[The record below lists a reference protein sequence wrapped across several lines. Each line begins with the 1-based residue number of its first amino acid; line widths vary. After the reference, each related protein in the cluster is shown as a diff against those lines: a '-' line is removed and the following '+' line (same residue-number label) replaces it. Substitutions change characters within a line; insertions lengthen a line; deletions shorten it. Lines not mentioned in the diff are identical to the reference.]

1 MRRFLRLWAAL
12 ACAYALAAPLSAYLL
27 LHFVDLTYEAFAA
40 ALLVPV
46 AQALVLAARERS
58 GPLLPSGRPPLLAVA
73 PLLLA
78 AAVAAEAL
86 RRPLDPRWGLLAPG
100 TAAALLPRLLALLA
114 GAALLAAAF
123 RLRARR
129 AAPALLAGLLL
140 LLGLD
145 ALVPWLGRLP
155 GALLPK
161 PGPFVSGLAVYGALL
176 VLLFVAA
183 LAAQRSLEA
192 ERAWAARLLGASL
205 AFLFAA
211 VHGASLE
218 LFLRPWLTGAFTVLV
233 PAALHLS
240 AALAAGAG
248 LAALARPRE
257 DAA

>member
-12 ACAYALAAPLSAYLL
+12 ACAYALAAPLSSFLL
-27 LHFVDLTYEAFAA
+27 LRFVDLTYEAFAA

-58 GPLLPSGRPPLLAVA
+58 GPLLPPGRPPLLALA

-78 AAVAAEAL
+78 AAVAAEAF

-140 LLGLD
+140 LLGID
-145 ALVPWLGRLP
+145 AVVPWLGRLP

-161 PGPFVSGLAVYGALL
+161 PGSFVSGLAVYGALL

-183 LAAQRSLEA
+183 LAAQGSLEA
-192 ERAWAARLLGASL
+192 ERPWAARLLGASL

-211 VHGASLE
+211 VLGASLQ
-218 LFLRPWLTGAFTVLV
+218 LFLRPWLSGAWTVLV

-240 AALAAGAG
+240 TALAAGAG